1 MDAITRIRSLTHPGH
16 RRATL
21 IRRLLAAGL
30 VAVAGA
36 SLLIDAYANDPLTT
50 TFSRSV
56 AAGSVLTEADVTT
69 IRLPPEIVPEGAL
82 SDPALAIGQILAA
95 GAAQGEVVT
104 STRLVGP
111 DLVAQL
117 VDGEPDGD
125 PFTMVPLP
133 LAEPDIL
140 PMLSHG
146 ARVDVVAEG
155 PAVIAT
161 GGRIVTVSDNGT
173 VLVLLRQQEAATVA
187 AASLAQPLTVV
198 LKR

>member
-1 MDAITRIRSLTHPGH
+1 M
-16 RRATL
+16 
-21 IRRLLAAGL
+21 
-30 VAVAGA
+30 
-36 SLLIDAYANDPLTT
+36 LIDAYANDPLTT

-56 AAGSVLTEADVTT
+56 DAGAVLTEADVTT